1 MSSKREFYGWKLVA
15 ALFAVYF
22 LNMGFPYFGGA
33 VINTYMLKKIPM
45 SRSTF
50 GLGFTLVNLFIG
62 IPSVVVAASIDKWGV
77 KRTFAAG
84 SGLIL
89 VGTLWL
95 ALFTTR
101 PWQYLLGFGVII
113 GTGICFSS
121 IVPVTTTVTRWFRRY
136 RGRAMGIPLSA
147 SGFAGLVGSPLI
159 NKFLSANG
167 GNWQRAWEAVAAV
180 MVLSGTLAY
189 LFVKERPEDLGQVV
203 DGGEENEGAA
213 PARAG
218 KQLATSYAWTPEEG
232 MKTPAYWMIVIGG
245 IASQFPYFFFIAHGI
260 LHMKQTG
267 LSAATAAWVMGL
279 FTLGIIVGK
288 QVGGWLTDKMAMRT
302 AFIAGLSFYFVC
314 LALELRITSTFIAV
328 AAGILYGIAFGWTFV
343 CMNAASAQYFG
354 PSAYAKLNGMNL
366 LVTGLLSSPA
376 GYLGGKLFD
385 LYGSYA
391 RAFELNMLVAAAGI
405 AALAFAKMPQPKRVP
420 GAGTAF
426 AGLQ

>member
-1 MSSKREFYGWKLVA
+1 MSGKREFYGWKLVA

-62 IPSVVVAASIDKWGV
+62 IPSVVAAASIDRWGV

-84 SGLIL
+84 SGSIF

-101 PWQYLLGFGVII
+101 PWQYLLGFGVLI

-121 IVPVTTTVTRWFRRY
+121 IVPVTATVTRWFRRY

-147 SGFAGLVGSPLI
+147 SGFAGLIGSPLI

-167 GNWQRAWEAVAAV
+167 GNWQQAWEVVAGV
-180 MVLSGTLAY
+180 MVVSGVLAY

-203 DGGEENEGAA
+203 DGGDENRDTA
-213 PARAG
+213 PARVE
-218 KQLATSYAWTPEEG
+218 KRLVPSYAWTPAEG
-232 MKTPAYWMIVIGG
+232 MKTTTYWMIVVGG

-260 LHMKQTG
+260 LHMKQAG

-302 AFIAGLSFYFVC
+302 AFITGLSFYFVC
-314 LALELRITSTFIAV
+314 LALELRIMSIFIAV

-354 PSAYAKLNGMNL
+354 PAAYAKLNGVNL

-376 GYLGGKLFD
+376 GYVGGKLFD
-385 LYGSYA
+385 LYGNYS

-405 AALAFAKMPQPKRVP
+405 AALAFAKMPQPKKVP
-420 GAGTAF
+420 VRASVAVS
-426 AGLQ
+426 

>member
-1 MSSKREFYGWKLVA
+1 MSGKREFYGWKLVA

-45 SRSTF
+45 SRSMF

-62 IPSVVVAASIDKWGV
+62 LPSVVVAASIDKWGV

-84 SGLIL
+84 SGLIF

-101 PWQYLLGFGVII
+101 PWQYLLGFGVLI
-113 GTGICFSS
+113 GAGICFSS

-167 GNWQRAWEAVAAV
+167 GNWQQAWEVVAGV
-180 MVLSGTLAY
+180 MVVSGILAY

-203 DGGEENEGAA
+203 DGGEENGDAA
-213 PARAG
+213 PARVE
-218 KQLATSYAWTPEEG
+218 KQLVTSYAWTPEEG

-260 LHMKQTG
+260 LHMKQAG

-288 QVGGWLTDKMAMRT
+288 QVGGWLTDKMAMRS
-302 AFIAGLSFYFVC
+302 AFIAGLSFYFIC
-314 LALELRITSTFIAV
+314 LALELRITSTIVAV

-354 PSAYAKLNGMNL
+354 AAAYAKLNGVNL

-376 GYLGGKLFD
+376 GYLGGRLFD
-385 LYGSYA
+385 LYGNYS
-391 RAFELNMLVAAAGI
+391 RAFELNMLGAAAGI
-405 AALAFAKMPQPKRVP
+405 AALAFAKMPQPKTVHAR
-420 GAGTAF
+420 ASMTAS
-426 AGLQ
+426 

>member
-1 MSSKREFYGWKLVA
+1 
-15 ALFAVYF
+15 
-22 LNMGFPYFGGA
+22 
-33 VINTYMLKKIPM
+33 
-45 SRSTF
+45 
-50 GLGFTLVNLFIG
+50 
-62 IPSVVVAASIDKWGV
+62 
-77 KRTFAAG
+77 
-84 SGLIL
+84 
-89 VGTLWL
+89 
-95 ALFTTR
+95 
-101 PWQYLLGFGVII
+101 LLGFGALI

-167 GNWQRAWEAVAAV
+167 GNWQQAWDVVAGV
-180 MVLSGTLAY
+180 MVVSGILAY

-203 DGGEENEGAA
+203 DGVEENEDAT
-213 PARAG
+213 PALVE
-218 KQLATSYAWTPEEG
+218 KQLATSYVWTPDEA

-260 LHMKQTG
+260 LHMKQAG

-302 AFIAGLSFYFVC
+302 AFIAGLSFYFIC
-314 LALELRITSTFIAV
+314 LALELRITSTLIAV
-328 AAGILYGIAFGWTFV
+328 AGGILYGIAFGWTFV

-354 PSAYAKLNGMNL
+354 PAAYAKLNGVNL

-376 GYLGGKLFD
+376 GYLGGKLLD
-385 LYGSYA
+385 LYGNYSRPA
-391 RAFELNMLVAAAGI
+391 SPPWPSRKCPRRKECPLKN
-405 AALAFAKMPQPKRVP
+405 
-420 GAGTAF
+420 
-426 AGLQ
+426 